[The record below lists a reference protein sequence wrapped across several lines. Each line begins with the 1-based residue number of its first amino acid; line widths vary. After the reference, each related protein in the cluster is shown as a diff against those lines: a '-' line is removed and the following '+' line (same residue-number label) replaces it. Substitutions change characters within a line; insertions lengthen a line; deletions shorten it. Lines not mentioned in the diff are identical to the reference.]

1 MLSKSGVLSG
11 GGDMKARAYVPY
23 MGEVIFRNV
32 TGGHALRWSC
42 LGYGAADT
50 LQGMKEL
57 IKERKANV

>member
-1 MLSKSGVLSG
+1 
-11 GGDMKARAYVPY
+11 MKARAYVPY
-23 MGEVIFRNV
+23 MGEVIFRNIN
-32 TGGHALRWSC
+32 GGHALRWSC